1 MIFCCLQT
9 GFITALDVSF
19 IPNDENAPLPLS
31 TKYRESLRRL
41 CVLLKSG
48 SKLPSEL
55 VAKRKSLS
63 ALCTKLEA
71 DDKNIA
77 GASRPSHFAIFVS
90 NNIRRLLYS
99 ILGLGGGI
107 FIWFRRQWI
116 FNTRRDRLNSIE
128 EEKPLETTAAL
139 QEREEQRKLEI
150 QEAREARLKRF
161 ASINIQ
167 SEDLNDRRSE

>member
-1 MIFCCLQT
+1 M
-9 GFITALDVSF
+9 
-19 IPNDENAPLPLS
+19 
-31 TKYRESLRRL
+31 
-41 CVLLKSG
+41 
-48 SKLPSEL
+48 
-55 VAKRKSLS
+55 
-63 ALCTKLEA
+63 
-71 DDKNIA
+71 
-77 GASRPSHFAIFVS
+77 
-90 NNIRRLLYS
+90 YS

-167 SEDLNDRRSE
+167 SEDLIDRRSE